1 MKVGYLTKLH
11 KMTFCQIMDILKYLD
26 GALVRKISKRH
37 FFEDICNSF
46 NEGTQIGP
54 EPPQF
59 FSFRDI
65 STNTVA
71 TDIQSFGR
79 NGLWQAGCLSY
90 GQNFFVKFA
99 QTCD

>member
-1 MKVGYLTKLH
+1 
-11 KMTFCQIMDILKYLD
+11 MDILKYLD

-37 FFEDICNSF
+37 FFEDICDSF
-46 NEGTQIGP
+46 NEGTRIGP

-65 STNTVA
+65 STNAVA